1 MLELSGVKRISLDT
15 ETTGLD
21 RHGAD
26 RPVGLSVASEKGDA
40 YYAWGH
46 PSGNSHSLEQV
57 RQWAA
62 HELPGKEV
70 SLVNPSLDLGMLKKE
85 GIDLE
90 RLGAIP
96 RGVQYKCAL
105 IDERRRKY
113 DLGAMSLDYLKRS
126 KKEEPWHAK
135 DAHKQPGNEVA
146 GYAKQDARLTLDL
159 DNHFDKLLDKQDLQ
173 RVAKLEDDL
182 IYCVL
187 HMEDQGTFLDV
198 PKLRRWDVEIEAE
211 VARREKALRGLNP
224 RSEKEM
230 TAAFQKLGFYDFSS
244 TETGKNCF
252 DKNAVKAYR
261 AIGSGNKRLV
271 ALCNDVLALRA
282 VSGLRTRSTEAFLEA
297 LRDGGI
303 LRYHLHQCRAD
314 DNGTVSGRFSASGIN
329 IQQVSAEEKQDPATL
344 DWIIRELFLPRR
356 GTRWLSGDASQ
367 IEFRLFAHYSN
378 SEALIRAYLDDPN
391 CDFHAVVATMVNL
404 IRKLAKNVNF
414 GMVYGMGQ
422 KKIANDLGLS
432 PDKADAFF
440 NDYHA
445 RFPEAKVLMERCMR
459 VARERG
465 YVRTLLGRRRRFPGG
480 RQLHAALNA
489 VLQGSAADL
498 MKLKL
503 IKLYREMKNLEFNLR
518 FTVHDE
524 VDGDLMNPERESDI
538 RALLNEQEIPLKV
551 PIVWNVKTGD
561 NWRQAA

>member
-1 MLELSGVKRISLDT
+1 MLDLTGVRRISIDT

-26 RPVGLSVASEKGDA
+26 RPVGLSVASPKGDD
-40 YYAWGH
+40 YYSWGH
-46 PSGNSHSLEQV
+46 PSGNSHDLDAV
-57 RQWAA
+57 RRWAKQ
-62 HELPGKEV
+62 ELPGKEV
-70 SLVNPSLDLGMLKKE
+70 SLVNPSLDLGMLKKS

-90 RLGAIP
+90 ALGVIP

-113 DLGAMSLDYLKRS
+113 DLGSMSKDYLNKT
-126 KKEEPWHAK
+126 KKEILWHPQ
-135 DAHKQPGNEVA
+135 HIHRQA
-146 GYAKQDARLTLDL
+146 GSDIKNYAIQDARLTLDL
-159 DNHFDKLLDKQDLQ
+159 DNHFEELLTKQDLQ

-198 PKLRRWDVEIEAE
+198 PKLKRWDEEIAAE
-211 VARREKALRGLNP
+211 VVKREKGLRGLNP
-224 RSEKEM
+224 CSEKEM
-230 TAAFQKLGFYDFSS
+230 TAAFEKLGFHEFSA

-261 AIGSGNKRLV
+261 AIGSWNRKLV
-271 ALCNDVLALRA
+271 SLCNDLMALRA
-282 VSGLRTRSTEAFLEA
+282 VSGLRTRSTTAYLEA
-297 LRDGGI
+297 IRDGGI
-303 LRYHLHQCRAD
+303 LRYHMHQCRAD
-314 DNGTVSGRFSASGIN
+314 DNGTVSGRFSASGVN
-329 IQQVSAEEKQDPATL
+329 IQQVSAEEKQDAATL
-344 DWIIRELFLPRR
+344 RWIIRELFLPKQ
-356 GTRWLSGDASQ
+356 GTAWLSGDASQ
-367 IEFRLFAHYSN
+367 IEFRLFAHYSQ

-391 CDFHAVVATMVNL
+391 CDFHAVVAVMVNL

-422 KKIANDLGLS
+422 RKIANDLGLS
-432 PDKADAFF
+432 PEKSDAFF
-440 NDYHA
+440 TDYHA
-445 RFPEAKVLMERCMR
+445 RFPEAKTLMSRCMR

-465 YVRTLLGRRRRFPGG
+465 FVRTLLGRRRRFPGG

-503 IKLYREMKNLEFNLR
+503 VKLYREMKHLEFNLR

-524 VDGDLMNPERESDI
+524 VDGDLLNPYREKDI
-538 RALLNEQEIPLKV
+538 QALLNEQEIPLKV
-551 PIVWNVKTGD
+551 PIVWKVQTGI
-561 NWRQAA
+561 NWRVAA